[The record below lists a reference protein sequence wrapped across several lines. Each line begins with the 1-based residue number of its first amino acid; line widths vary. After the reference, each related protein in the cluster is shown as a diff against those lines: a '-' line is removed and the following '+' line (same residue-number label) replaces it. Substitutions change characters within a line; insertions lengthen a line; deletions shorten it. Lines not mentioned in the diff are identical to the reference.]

1 MNELIS
7 IIVPVYNV
15 ESYLKKCIESI
26 INQTYRN
33 IEIIL
38 INDSSSDNSGAICDN
53 YAQKDNRIIVLHKPK
68 IGVASARNA
77 GLDIS
82 KGEYIMFVDSD
93 DWIEKNFCEEA
104 INMIHSKAVDCVS
117 FGYYEYI
124 NGNKSIKVTSKPRY
138 IQSEE
143 AIKSII
149 NFDDVIY
156 NLVWNKISH
165 RSLFDEVR
173 FPEGYLYEDNA
184 VVYKIFDKAK
194 MIYISDKPLYNYFR
208 RLGSTTWSP
217 VSAKIVND
225 KFDIWNERFLF
236 IRQNYPSI
244 IKDQLLQLTTLSIN
258 SLSII
263 DWSSN
268 ADIENKLINFLL
280 VNKHDILKLKMTP
293 KIKIKLLGFYYCHPL
308 YKLYCNSVKYRH

>member
-7 IIVPVYNV
+7 IIVPIYNV
-15 ESYLKKCIESI
+15 ESYLTKCIDSLI
-26 INQTYRN
+26 RQTYKN

-38 INDSSSDNSGAICDN
+38 IDDGSPDNCGVICDE
-53 YAQKDNRIIVLHKPK
+53 YAQKDTRIVVIHQSNS
-68 IGVASARNA
+68 GVSSARNA
-77 GLDIS
+77 ALDIC

-93 DWIEKNFCEEA
+93 DWIEINFCEEA

-217 VSAKIVND
+217 VSARIVND
-225 KFDIWNERFLF
+225 KFDIWNERLSF

-244 IKDQLLQLTTLSIN
+244 VADQLLQLTTHSIN
-258 SLSII
+258 SISIM

-268 ADIENKLINFLL
+268 SDIEKKLIDFLL
-280 VNKHDILKLKMTP
+280 DNKRDILKLKIP
-293 KIKIKLLGFYYCHPL
+293 LKIRIKLLGFYYCYPL
-308 YKLYCNSVKYRH
+308 FNLYCKSIKYRH